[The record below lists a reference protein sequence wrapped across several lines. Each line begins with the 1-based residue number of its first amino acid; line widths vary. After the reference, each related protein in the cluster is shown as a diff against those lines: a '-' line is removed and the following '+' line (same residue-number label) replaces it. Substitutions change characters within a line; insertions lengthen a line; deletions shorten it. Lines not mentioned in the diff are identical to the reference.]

1 MQSREY
7 RILISK
13 MVRNG
18 IKKKFPGLKKMVL
31 DDAAQQIAIAIH
43 ARFYGA
49 DVDGVGSPIW
59 RDCITTA
66 ECNRGQPT
74 KTAEQILNEGMAE

>member
-1 MQSREY
+1 MLSREY
-7 RILISK
+7 RALISK
-13 MVRNG
+13 IVRNG
-18 IKKKFPGLKKMVL
+18 IKKEFPGLKKANL
-31 DDAAQQIAIAIH
+31 DKVSQEIARAIH

-66 ECNRGQPT
+66 ECNTGQPT
-74 KTAEQILNEGMAE
+74 KTAQEILNEEMVE

>member
-1 MQSREY
+1 MLSREY
-7 RILISK
+7 RALISK
-13 MVRNG
+13 IVRNG
-18 IKKKFPGLKKMVL
+18 IKKEFPGLKKVNL
-31 DDAAQQIAIAIH
+31 DKASQEIARAIH

-59 RDCITTA
+59 RDHDMTA

-74 KTAEQILNEGMAE
+74 KTANELLNEEMV